1 MGGVCCQAKKLVL
14 RYNCNVMLDRKR
26 TKIISIGNV
35 RIGGGNPIAI
45 QSMTKTF
52 THDVKATIK
61 QIKKL
66 QDAGCRIIRCAVP
79 EDEDAVAI
87 KEIKRHIDIPLVA
100 DIHFNYRLALA
111 AIDAGADKIRINPGN
126 IGGEEKLKLV
136 VAACKDKG
144 IPIRIGVNSG
154 SLEKDILKKY
164 KHPTAE
170 ALVESAL
177 RNIAILEKLRFREIV
192 VSIKSSSVPTTI
204 DAYRKLSKK
213 IDYPLHIGVTE
224 AGIGTTGAI
233 RSSVGIGALL
243 SEGIGDTIRVSL
255 TGDPVSEVIVAKE
268 ILRSLEIEKSGAFII
283 SCPTCGR
290 CEMDIEKIAKEVE
303 NRTKGVKKP
312 VKIAIMG
319 CTVNGPGEAADADV
333 GVACGRGG
341 ALIFRKGRIV
351 KKVRERDIVKGLLNE
366 VKKIK

>member
-1 MGGVCCQAKKLVL
+1 MAK
-14 RYNCNVMLDRKR
+14 KR
-26 TKIISIGNV
+26 TKTVAIGSV
-35 RIGGGNPIAI
+35 RIGGENPVAV

-52 THDVKATIK
+52 THDIKATIK

-79 EDEDAVAI
+79 EEEDALAIREI
-87 KEIKRHIDIPLVA
+87 KEHIDIPLVA
-100 DIHFNYRLALA
+100 DVHFNYRLALA

-126 IGGEEKLKLV
+126 IGGAERLKAV
-136 VAACKDKG
+136 VSACKDKG

-164 KHPTAE
+164 KHPTAD
-170 ALVESAL
+170 ALVESTM
-177 RNIAILEKLRFREIV
+177 RNIEILEKLKFRDV
-192 VSIKSSSVPTTI
+192 VISIKSSSVPATI
-204 DAYRKLSKK
+204 DAYRILSKK
-213 IDYPLHIGVTE
+213 VDYPLHIGVTE
-224 AGIGTTGAI
+224 AGIGTTGVI

-243 SEGIGDTIRVSL
+243 AEGIGDTLRVSL
-255 TGDPVSEVIVAKE
+255 TGDPVNEVIVGKE
-268 ILRSLEIEKSGAFII
+268 ILRSLELENSGASII

-303 NRTKGVKKP
+303 ERTKMVKNH

-319 CTVNGPGEAADADV
+319 CVVNGPGEAADADI

-341 ALIFRKGRIV
+341 ALIFRKGKTV
-351 KKVRERDIVKGLLNE
+351 KKVREQDIVKELLNE